1 MLLNDTALVKV
12 PLNDVST
19 KSNGL
24 ICVNPHLSTG
34 YAASRTEP
42 TRLPPKL
49 SAACS
54 QSFTVQCN

>member
-1 MLLNDTALVKV
+1 MLLNDTAQVKL
-12 PLNDVST
+12 PLIGVST
-19 KSNGL
+19 KSNGP
-24 ICVNPHLSTG
+24 IYVNPQLSTG

-42 TRLPPKL
+42 THLPPDL